1 MPISRPAAAVM
12 PNDVKRANSTAP
24 SAGTTCSGSVVAS
37 SWTTDDASTPKL
49 AATTAP
55 STVLTSESSR
65 APRPARIADTSF
77 SLAARV
83 ARPKRV

>member
-1 MPISRPAAAVM
+1 MPISRPATQVM

-24 SAGTTCSGSVVAS
+24 SAGTTWSGSVVAS
-37 SWTTDDASTPKL
+37 SCTTDDASTPMPP
-49 AATTAP
+49 ATSAP

-65 APRPARIADTSF
+65 APRPARIAETSF